1 MSELAE
7 TTFLELESSTKVIH
21 DGYEPQT
28 YTFMPVVPPIILST
42 TYKQPELGKNQGH
55 EYSRISNPTR
65 SIVESSIASL
75 ENGKYGLCFSSGLG
89 AVTSVLF
96 LLKTGDHILCID
108 DAYGGT
114 NYLVRHLFNRMGIE
128 TSFADASNIDEFV
141 ARIRTQTKLVWL
153 ESPTNPTLK
162 LCDLK
167 LIKEKVYEKN
177 SETLVVVDN
186 TFATPCFQKPLD
198 FGIDIVM
205 ESVTKYLNGHSDVV
219 MGALV
224 TNNEDL
230 YKRLKTNQI
239 ALGAVPSP
247 FDCYL
252 SYRGIKTVH
261 LRMKE
266 HMFVSMEVAR
276 FLDNNS
282 RIEKIFFPPL
292 ESHPQHD
299 LYKKQM
305 TGFSGMLSLR
315 IRGGLEE
322 TKVFLKSLKIFS
334 LAGSLGG
341 YESLI
346 QHPAS
351 MTHATVPKEDREK
364 VGIYDNFVRLSIGL
378 ESPSDLINDLEQAL
392 VKAIKIDQN

>member
-7 TTFLELESSTKVIH
+7 TNFLELESSTKVIH
-21 DGYEPQT
+21 NGYEPQSYT
-28 YTFMPVVPPIILST
+28 YMPVVPPIILST
-42 TYKQPELGKNQGH
+42 TYKQPELGKNQVKIFIFLYPLYLLLYLKKGH

-128 TSFADASNIDEFV
+128 TSFADASNIDEFI
-141 ARIRTQTKLVWL
+141 ACIRTQTMLVWI

-205 ESVTKYLNGHSDVV
+205 ESVTKYLNG
-219 MGALV
+219 
-224 TNNEDL
+224 
-230 YKRLKTNQI
+230 
-239 ALGAVPSP
+239 
-247 FDCYL
+247 
-252 SYRGIKTVH
+252 
-261 LRMKE
+261 
-266 HMFVSMEVAR
+266 
-276 FLDNNS
+276 
-282 RIEKIFFPPL
+282 
-292 ESHPQHD
+292 
-299 LYKKQM
+299 
-305 TGFSGMLSLR
+305 
-315 IRGGLEE
+315 
-322 TKVFLKSLKIFS
+322 LKI
-334 LAGSLGG
+334 
-341 YESLI
+341 
-346 QHPAS
+346 
-351 MTHATVPKEDREK
+351 
-364 VGIYDNFVRLSIGL
+364 
-378 ESPSDLINDLEQAL
+378 
-392 VKAIKIDQN
+392 